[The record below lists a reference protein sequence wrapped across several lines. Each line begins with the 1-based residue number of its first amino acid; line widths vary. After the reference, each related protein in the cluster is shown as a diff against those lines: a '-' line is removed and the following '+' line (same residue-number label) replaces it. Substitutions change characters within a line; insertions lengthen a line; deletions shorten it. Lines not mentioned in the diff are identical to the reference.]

1 MPNGKSMTT
10 TFNGETAEILIE
22 SCDNFRFLKEELN
35 GVKFHM
41 VEGVFLQQE
50 IPNKNRRKYVRTVME
65 PEVNRY
71 VNEMVLRNRAVGE
84 LGHPEGPTI
93 NPERVSHKIVSLI
106 QDNNNY
112 IGKARVSN
120 SPFGK
125 IVQNFLD
132 EEILFGVSSR
142 GIGTLKKVNGIDLV
156 QSDFRLA
163 TAADIVMD
171 PSAPDAF
178 VRGVME
184 NKEYIF
190 ADGLI
195 QEQNLDKWK
204 KAIKS
209 ASHNS
214 LHEAQIIAYHDFL
227 QVLDNRF
234 KI

>member
-1 MPNGKSMTT
+1 MSLL
-10 TFNGETAEILIE
+10 FNGHEVDLLVE
-22 SCDNFRFLKEELN
+22 SCEVQFLTEDLGGKTSH
-35 GVKFHM
+35 VI
-41 VEGVFLQQE
+41 EGIFLQQE
-50 IPNKNRRKYVRTVME
+50 IVNKNKRKYTRQIME

-71 VNEMVLRNRAVGE
+71 VNEMVVKNRAVGE
-84 LGHPEGPTI
+84 LGHPDGPTV
-93 NPERVSHKIVSLI
+93 NPERISHKIISLVK
-106 QDNNNY
+106 DGDNY
-112 IGKARVSN
+112 IGKARISN

-125 IVQNFLD
+125 IVQNFLE
-132 EEILFGVSSR
+132 EEIVFGVSSR
-142 GIGTLKKVNGIDLV
+142 AVGTLRRINGIDLV
-156 QSDFRLA
+156 QPDFRLA

-195 QEQNLDKWK
+195 QEANLDKWK

-209 ASHNS
+209 ASQS
-214 LHEAQIIAYHDFL
+214 CLHETYLETYGEFL
-227 QVLDNRF
+227 TELDNRF

>member
-1 MPNGKSMTT
+1 MPT
-10 TFNGETAEILIE
+10 TFNGESKEELPLLIE
-22 SCDNFRFLKEELN
+22 SCEVQFLIEDVN
-35 GVKFHM
+35 GKRYHM
-41 VEGVFLQQE
+41 IEGIFLQQE
-50 IPNKNRRKYVRTVME
+50 LANKNKRKYTKSVME
-65 PEVNRY
+65 PEVQRY
-71 VNEMVLRNRAVGE
+71 TNEMVLKNRAVGE

-93 NPERVSHKIVSLI
+93 NPERISHKIISLI
-106 QDNNNY
+106 QSGNDY
-112 IGKARVSN
+112 IGKARISN

-132 EEILFGVSSR
+132 EEIQFGVSSR
-142 GIGTLKKVNGIDLV
+142 GIGTLRRISGIDMV
-156 QSDFRLA
+156 QNDFRLS

-184 NKEYIF
+184 SREYLL

-195 QEQNLDKWK
+195 QESSIDKWK

-209 ASHNS
+209 ATKNS
-214 LHEAQIIAYHDFL
+214 LNEISLCTYRDFL
-227 QVLDNRF
+227 IELDNHF

>member
-1 MPNGKSMTT
+1 N
-10 TFNGETAEILIE
+10 
-22 SCDNFRFLKEELN
+22 
-35 GVKFHM
+35 
-41 VEGVFLQQE
+41 
-50 IPNKNRRKYVRTVME
+50 YVGR
-65 PEVNRY
+65 
-71 VNEMVLRNRAVGE
+71 
-84 LGHPEGPTI
+84 
-93 NPERVSHKIVSLI
+93 
-106 QDNNNY
+106 
-112 IGKARVSN
+112 ARVSN

-142 GIGTLKKVNGIDLV
+142 ALGSLRKSNGVDIV

-178 VRGVME
+178 VRGIME

-195 QEQNLDKWK
+195 QEQSLDKWK

-209 ASHNS
+209 ASMSS
-214 LHEAQIIAYHDFL
+214 LHEASLNAYSEFL
-227 QVLDNRF
+227 ADLD
-234 KI
+234 

>member
-1 MPNGKSMTT
+1 MIP
-10 TFNGETAEILIE
+10 LIE
-22 SCDNFRFLKEELN
+22 ECIEYRFLTEELN
-35 GVKFHM
+35 GRRYHI
-41 VEGVFLQQE
+41 VEGIFLQQE
-50 IPNKNRRKYVRTVME
+50 IPNKNRRKYSKDVME

-71 VNEMVLRNRAVGE
+71 INEMVIKNRAVGE

-93 NPERVSHKIVSLI
+93 NPERISHKIISLI

-132 EEILFGVSSR
+132 EEIVFGVSSR
-142 GIGTLKKVNGIDLV
+142 GIGTLKRNNGIDMV
-156 QSDFRLA
+156 QHDFRLS

-184 NKEYIF
+184 GKEYIF

-195 QEQNLDKWK
+195 QEASLNKWK

-209 ASHNS
+209 ASKNS
-214 LHEAQIIAYHDFL
+214 LHETELKAYGDFL
-227 QVLDNRF
+227 AELDNSL
-234 KI
+234 KL

>member
-1 MPNGKSMTT
+1 
-10 TFNGETAEILIE
+10 
-22 SCDNFRFLKEELN
+22 
-35 GVKFHM
+35 
-41 VEGVFLQQE
+41 
-50 IPNKNRRKYVRTVME
+50 ME
-65 PEVNRY
+65 PEVQRY
-71 VNEMVLRNRAVGE
+71 TNEMVLKNRAVGE

-93 NPERVSHKIVSLI
+93 NPERISHKIISLI
-106 QDNNNY
+106 QSGNDY
-112 IGKARVSN
+112 IGKARISN

-132 EEILFGVSSR
+132 EEIQFGVSSR
-142 GIGTLKKVNGIDLV
+142 GIGTLRRISGIDMV
-156 QSDFRLA
+156 QNDFRLS

-184 NKEYIF
+184 SREYLL

-195 QEQNLDKWK
+195 QESSIDKWK

-209 ASHNS
+209 ATKNS
-214 LHEAQIIAYHDFL
+214 LNEISLCTYRDFL
-227 QVLDNRF
+227 IELDNHF

>member
-1 MPNGKSMTT
+1 MST
-10 TFNGETAEILIE
+10 TFNGESAEVLIVA
-22 SCDNFRFLKEELN
+22 CDEFQFLTEELN
-35 GVKFHM
+35 GQKFHI
-41 VEGVFLQQE
+41 VEGIFLQQE
-50 IPNKNRRKYVRTVME
+50 IPNKNRRKYTKGVME

-71 VNEMVLRNRAVGE
+71 INEMVTRNRAVGE
-84 LGHPEGPTI
+84 LGHPDGPTI
-93 NPERVSHKIVSLI
+93 NPERVSHKIISLV

-112 IGKARVSN
+112 IGRARISN

-125 IVQNFLD
+125 IVQNFLNED
-132 EEILFGVSSR
+132 ILFGVSSR
-142 GIGTLKKVNGIDLV
+142 GIGTLQKVNGINLV

-195 QEQNLDKWK
+195 QEASLDKWK
-204 KAIKS
+204 RAIKS
-209 ASHNS
+209 ASSNN
-214 LHEAQIIAYHDFL
+214 LHEASLSAYQEFL
-227 QVLDNRF
+227 SDLDNKF

>member
-1 MPNGKSMTT
+1 MP
-10 TFNGETAEILIE
+10 TFNGEQAEILIE
-22 SCDNFRFLKEELN
+22 SCYNFSFLTEEVN
-35 GVKFHM
+35 GKKYHL

-50 IPNKNRRKYVRTVME
+50 MVNKNRRKYRADIME

-71 VNEMVLRNRAVGE
+71 INEMVNRNRAVGE

-93 NPERVSHKIVSLI
+93 NPERVSHKIISLMK
-106 QDNNNY
+106 DGNNY
-112 IGKARVSN
+112 LGRARVSN

-142 GIGTLKKVNGIDLV
+142 AIGTLRRTNGIDEV
-156 QSDFRLA
+156 QKDFRLA

-195 QEQNLDKWK
+195 QEANLDKWK

-209 ASHNS
+209 ASLSS
-214 LHEAQIIAYHDFL
+214 LHEAELSAYRDFL
-227 QVLDNRF
+227 DGLDKTF
-234 KI
+234 KL